1 MNSRQKEVIEAS
13 LADEQAV
20 LSALEK
26 NYTVALADIKRNIKE
41 LQSNPLTQ
49 SKAYQLDFQRQLEKQ
64 ISGILD
70 NLSGKNFA
78 SIADYLNT
86 CYQTG
91 FIGAMY
97 DMQGQG
103 VPLILPINQEQVL
116 KAIQKTGDDIKLVNK
131 IGVSTKELKTQVLE
145 ELKRGFA
152 SDLTY
157 TDIARNISNRGQANL
172 GRSMTIART
181 EGHRVQSEAKMDSY
195 YAAKAKGADIVKQ
208 WDATLD
214 GATRDTHRLLDG
226 QIRELDEDFTV
237 LGASTPYPGGFGDP
251 AEDCNCR
258 CCMLQRARWAV
269 DEETTYDKWNNETG
283 GIIQCTGYDDFKEK
297 YLKAVENLTEQAKS
311 SKISTGINVLDTA
324 KQLEHHDIDDCF
336 DTANPHY
343 LDGRAYQEN
352 CQRCVSAYEARRRG
366 YNVTATERIYDS
378 SDTLPIMLNSRG
390 WANVY
395 KDGIANLETLYGSR
409 SSVIKDSIC
418 QKMAG
423 FGDGARAIIR
433 VRWQGGGGHVFI
445 AEQANGV
452 TQFIDPQSGRRDCS
466 YYFNKGM
473 IKPSETRLLRIDDK
487 EFTGLIEKC
496 VKQGE

>member
-1 MNSRQKEVIEAS
+1 MNSRQKEVIAAS
-13 LADEQAV
+13 LDDEKAV

-97 DMQGQG
+97 DIQGQG
-103 VPLILPINQEQVL
+103 VSLILPINQEQVL
-116 KAIQKTGDDIKLVNK
+116 KAVQKTGDDIKLVNK

-195 YAAKAKGADIVKQ
+195 HAAKAKGADIVKQ

-214 GATRDTHRLLDG
+214 GATRDTHRMLDG
-226 QIRELDEDFTV
+226 QVRELDEDFTV
-237 LGASTPYPGGFGDP
+237 LGASAPYPGGFGDP

-269 DEETTYDKWNNETG
+269 EDETTYDKWNNETG
-283 GIIQCTGYDDFKEK
+283 GIIQCTGYDD
-297 YLKAVENLTEQAKS
+297 
-311 SKISTGINVLDTA
+311 
-324 KQLEHHDIDDCF
+324 
-336 DTANPHY
+336 
-343 LDGRAYQEN
+343 
-352 CQRCVSAYEARRRG
+352 
-366 YNVTATERIYDS
+366 
-378 SDTLPIMLNSRG
+378 
-390 WANVY
+390 
-395 KDGIANLETLYGSR
+395 
-409 SSVIKDSIC
+409 
-418 QKMAG
+418 
-423 FGDGARAIIR
+423 
-433 VRWQGGGGHVFI
+433 
-445 AEQANGV
+445 
-452 TQFIDPQSGRRDCS
+452 
-466 YYFNKGM
+466 
-473 IKPSETRLLRIDDK
+473 
-487 EFTGLIEKC
+487 
-496 VKQGE
+496 